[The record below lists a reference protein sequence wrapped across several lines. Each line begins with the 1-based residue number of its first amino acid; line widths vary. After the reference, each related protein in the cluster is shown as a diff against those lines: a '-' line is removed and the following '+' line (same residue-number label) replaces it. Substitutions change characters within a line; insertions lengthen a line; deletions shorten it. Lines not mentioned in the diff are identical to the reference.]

1 MKTTSI
7 IAALALTAVIGC
19 KNQPETQTSSSVSDT
34 SSSSITTSNP
44 TSATLSPEELGELG
58 AKIKKNPD
66 DAQKILSAKG
76 LTTQSFE
83 QQVRQVSQDPE
94 ASKRYAAAY
103 KKAA

>member
-1 MKTTSI
+1 MKQPEYDAAVNVVGTVIVVSSVAFAAMLVATNFALLRGV
-7 IAALALTAVIGC
+7 AALGHV
-19 KNQPETQTSSSVSDT
+19 
-34 SSSSITTSNP
+34 
-44 TSATLSPEELGELG
+44 LGELG

-66 DAQKILSAKG
+66 DAQKLLSEKG

>member
-1 MKTTSI
+1 MKKTTI
-7 IAALALTAVIGC
+7 IAALVLVAAIGC
-19 KNQPETQTSSSVSDT
+19 KNQSNTATSSSVSDT
-34 SSSSITTSNP
+34 SSSTITTSNP
-44 TSATLSPEELGELG
+44 TGTTLTPEQLGELG
-58 AKIKKNPD
+58 AKIRKNPD
-66 DAQKILSAKG
+66 DAQKLLSEKG

>member
-1 MKTTSI
+1 MKTKTI
-7 IAALALTAVIGC
+7 IAALGLVAAIGC
-19 KNQPETQTSSSVSDT
+19 KNQAATQTSSSVSDT
-34 SSSSITTSNP
+34 SSSTITTSNP
-44 TSATLSPEELGELG
+44 TNTTLSPEELGELG

-66 DAQKILSAKG
+66 DAQKLLSEKG